1 MMWINFLC
9 LNKMNVSKTFE
20 KLCDPAKL
28 YLLLSFSSVVIYLI
42 HLVRQG
48 VLPQVSELAVQVVV
62 MFVWTYILNK
72 VCTFK
77 YGVKI
82 SWFLVAL
89 PILFM
94 IAGVIIL
101 VFFIHKI
108 NLNKG
113 ELKDFIDQVKELKE
127 QEEDD
132 GLEGFQGCGNTN

>member
-1 MMWINFLC
+1 
-9 LNKMNVSKTFE
+9 MNVLKTFE

-48 VLPQVSELAVQVVV
+48 VLPQVPELAVQVVV

-113 ELKDFIDQVKELKE
+113 ELKDFIDQVKEIKE
-127 QEEDD
+127 KEEDD
-132 GLEGFQGCGNTN
+132 GLEGFQGCGNTD